1 MKLWIS
7 AGVDAD
13 GDSDRYQQ
21 SVYVSIQR
29 ERAHCAKL
37 GGTAEVSDFCPLTGI
52 KVFFVIKKGV

>member
-21 SVYVSIQR
+21 SVYVSIQT

-52 KVFFVIKKGV
+52 KVFFCY